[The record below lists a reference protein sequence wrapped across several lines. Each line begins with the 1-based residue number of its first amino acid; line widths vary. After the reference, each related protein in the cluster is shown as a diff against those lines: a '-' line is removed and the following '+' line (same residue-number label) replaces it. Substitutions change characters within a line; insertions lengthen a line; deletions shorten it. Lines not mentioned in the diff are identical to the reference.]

1 MQNTTDINK
10 LVSDLH
16 LAYSDEQLALIT
28 QKEYRQDVIATT
40 YIASEEIG
48 VDADAIAAWLLQDA
62 DIQTITTLFGK
73 NVATIVRGLHRV
85 EQLYQKQTS
94 FETENFRKLLM
105 TLAEDVR
112 VVLLIIAKRVELMRS
127 LNKTLSEKADFS
139 TAEETAKETSFLYAP
154 LAHRLGLYA
163 VKTELEDL
171 SLKFTK
177 YDIYKQIATA
187 LHQTKQS
194 RESYI
199 ENFIKPLKKRLEKEN
214 LKFHIKGRTKSIH
227 SIYNKMLKQQCGIEK
242 IFDLF
247 AIRIILD
254 TTPDK
259 EKAQCWQVYSIIAD
273 MYQPNPSRMR
283 DWLTIP
289 KSNGYESLHTTVLGP
304 ENKWVEVQIRTTRM
318 DEVAEKGVAAHW
330 KYKGVK
336 SEGGMDDFLRGVR
349 EMLENPDIDS
359 KEAINEFKLDLY
371 SQEVFVFTPN
381 GDLFKLPQGST
392 VLDFAFAIHSGLGCK
407 CVGGIIG
414 GKNVPIRQK
423 LRNGDQVE
431 ILTSSNQKPSSSW
444 LDIVKTS
451 KARNKIRQTLK
462 ELEFKNASE
471 GRELLVRRL
480 KNWKLEY
487 EESRISRLALKLGY
501 KSVSDFYQSVATGS
515 IDLLKVRDTYEEMNT
530 ESAHANTLSA
540 DNYELITPHNEK
552 AGGKSD
558 ILVVDKNLKNVD
570 YQFAKC
576 CNPIYGDDIFGFVS
590 INRGIRIHRKDCP
603 NAQEMKER
611 FPYRVLETK
620 WSGSPVGSSF
630 PLTLQ
635 VIGQDDIGIV
645 TNMTSIISKEQG
657 AMLRTISID
666 SHDGLFN
673 GHLTIMINNKQ
684 NAEQIIRKLTTVKG
698 IKQIIRL

>member
-1 MQNTTDINK
+1 
-10 LVSDLH
+10 
-16 LAYSDEQLALIT
+16 
-28 QKEYRQDVIATT
+28 
-40 YIASEEIG
+40 
-48 VDADAIAAWLLQDA
+48 
-62 DIQTITTLFGK
+62 
-73 NVATIVRGLHRV
+73 
-85 EQLYQKQTS
+85 
-94 FETENFRKLLM
+94 M

-392 VLDFAFAIHSGLGCK
+392 VLDFAFAIHSGF
-407 CVGGIIG
+407 
-414 GKNVPIRQK
+414 
-423 LRNGDQVE
+423 
-431 ILTSSNQKPSSSW
+431 S
-444 LDIVKTS
+444 
-451 KARNKIRQTLK
+451 
-462 ELEFKNASE
+462 
-471 GRELLVRRL
+471 
-480 KNWKLEY
+480 
-487 EESRISRLALKLGY
+487 
-501 KSVSDFYQSVATGS
+501 
-515 IDLLKVRDTYEEMNT
+515 
-530 ESAHANTLSA
+530 
-540 DNYELITPHNEK
+540 
-552 AGGKSD
+552 
-558 ILVVDKNLKNVD
+558 
-570 YQFAKC
+570 
-576 CNPIYGDDIFGFVS
+576 
-590 INRGIRIHRKDCP
+590 
-603 NAQEMKER
+603 
-611 FPYRVLETK
+611 
-620 WSGSPVGSSF
+620 
-630 PLTLQ
+630 
-635 VIGQDDIGIV
+635 
-645 TNMTSIISKEQG
+645 
-657 AMLRTISID
+657 
-666 SHDGLFN
+666 
-673 GHLTIMINNKQ
+673 
-684 NAEQIIRKLTTVKG
+684 
-698 IKQIIRL
+698 